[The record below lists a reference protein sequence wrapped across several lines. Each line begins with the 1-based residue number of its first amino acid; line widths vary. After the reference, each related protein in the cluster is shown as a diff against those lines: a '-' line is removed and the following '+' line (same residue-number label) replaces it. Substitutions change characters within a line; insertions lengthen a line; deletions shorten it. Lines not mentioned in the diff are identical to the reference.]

1 MNLFEKELQTMFG
14 DNDILSDVK
23 ISGKTLIAKLDDNLR
38 AKIQFA
44 TEMYADH
51 YSALKLKII
60 NRTEGEVDSVL
71 FRFSDIIGKIERK
84 NGLDP
89 ISPYIW
95 KDGDNADWYGFSPL
109 PSERAKIADTVL
121 DYAQMYQAPQEQTS
135 SMQL

>member
-14 DNDILSDVK
+14 DNDILSDIK
-23 ISGKTLIAKLDDNLR
+23 ISGKTLIAKLDDDLR

-60 NRTEGEVDSVL
+60 NRTDGEIDTNL
-71 FRFSDIIGKIERK
+71 FRFSDIIGKIERGK
-84 NGLDP
+84 GLDS
-89 ISPYIW
+89 ISPHIW
-95 KDGDNADWYGFSPL
+95 VNNGEPEWYGFSLL

-121 DYAQMYQAPQEQTS
+121 EYAQMYKSPELQMSGME
-135 SMQL
+135 L